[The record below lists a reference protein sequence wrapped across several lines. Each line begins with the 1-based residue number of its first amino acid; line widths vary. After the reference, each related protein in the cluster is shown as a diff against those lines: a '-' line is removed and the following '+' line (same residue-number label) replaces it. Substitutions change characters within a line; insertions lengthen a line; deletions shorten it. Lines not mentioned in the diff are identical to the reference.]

1 MPEAVSRITSERVD
15 DLPVI
20 MHWLLQMN
28 LPALIDQHLPR
39 PHGNRQGL
47 SYGQLSVLLLAYIVS
62 QGDHRLCAV
71 EPWVRQHHKTLEWTT
86 GWQIGEKDAS
96 DDRLADLIEVIGTHS
111 ESRERIESCLG
122 QQLIR
127 AYELP
132 TTVARCD
139 TSSFSVYHHLE
150 EDEQDSS
157 LLRYGHSKDR
167 RPDLRQY
174 RQLLGTLDPAGMPLV
189 SSTLAGNGVDDPLY
203 VPTWHKLASVIG
215 HQEFVYIADCKAAS
229 QSNRAQ
235 IDAAGGTYCFPLP
248 ETGHNATV
256 LKTWL
261 LHPASQ
267 LQEIRLPGQSVEESA
282 IGVGFEM
289 ELGQLWQD
297 PDTQQ
302 HYRWSERYLVVRS
315 HALQQRQLQG
325 LHQRL
330 HRAEQAI
337 AKLAARPSRDCCE
350 LINQVQTT
358 LKRHRVSDFFT
369 FEVQRQMIT
378 RYRGRGRP
386 SAKDTT
392 RVIHQEQFTVQF
404 QRQEQA
410 INQAEVLAGWRIYV
424 TNAPIKRLPLPTAVA
439 YYREQWQLERGFHR
453 FKRGNLPALPIY
465 LQSQQR
471 IIGLM
476 FLLTIALRLFT
487 LMEFVVFRNLQG
499 QPQGLRGLYQGNPKR
514 ATRRPTAERL
524 LAAFCDIT
532 LYHYRD
538 GTFDITPLNDLHKQ
552 ILSLMAVPESVYDLT
567 KISTRLTN

>member
-1 MPEAVSRITSERVD
+1 MTQAVSRITSERVD

-20 MHWLLQMN
+20 VHWLLQMN
-28 LPALIDQHLPR
+28 LPTLIDQHLPQ

-47 SYGQLSVLLLAYIVS
+47 SYGQLSVLLLAYILS
-62 QGDHRLCAV
+62 QADHRLCAV

-86 GWQIGEKDAS
+86 GWQIGSKDAS
-96 DDRLADLIEVIGTHS
+96 DDRLADLVEVIGAFG
-111 ESRERIESCLG
+111 ESREQIETGLG

-139 TSSFSVYHHLE
+139 TSSFSVYHHLQE
-150 EDEQDSS
+150 QEQDGS

-174 RQLLGTLDPAGMPLV
+174 RQLLGTLDPAGIPLV
-189 SSTLAGNGVDDPLY
+189 SSTLAGNGADDPLY
-203 VPTWHKLASVIG
+203 VPTWHKLVSVIG
-215 HQEFVYIADCKAAS
+215 HKQFVYIADCKAAS
-229 QSNRAQ
+229 QGNRAQ

-248 ETGHNATV
+248 ETGHYPNV
-256 LKTWL
+256 LRNWV
-261 LHPASQ
+261 LHPPSP
-267 LQEIRLPGQSVEESA
+267 LQEIRLPDSPVEEPS

-297 PDTQQ
+297 PDTKQR
-302 HYRWSERYLVVRS
+302 YRWSERYLVVRS

-330 HRAEQAI
+330 HRAEQAL
-337 AKLAARPSRDCCE
+337 AKVAAHPHQDCCE
-350 LINQVQTT
+350 LINQVQTI
-358 LKRHRVSDFFT
+358 LKRHRVSEFFA
-369 FEVQRQMIT
+369 FEVQPQLIT

-392 RVIHQEQFTVQF
+392 RQITEQQFTLQF
-404 QRQEQA
+404 QRQEFA
-410 INQAEVLAGWRIYV
+410 ISQAEALVGWRIYV
-424 TNAPIKRLPLPTAVA
+424 TNAPVERLALPTAVA

-465 LQSQQR
+465 LQNEQR

-476 FLLTIALRLFT
+476 FLLTIALRVFT
-487 LMEFVVFRNLQG
+487 LMEFVVQRQLQE
-499 QPQGLRGLYQGNPKR
+499 QPQGLRGLYDGNPKR
-514 ATRRPTAERL
+514 TTHRPTAERL
-524 LAAFCDIT
+524 LAAFCNIT

-538 GTFDITPLNDLHKQ
+538 STFEITPLDDLQKN
-552 ILSLMAVPESVYDLT
+552 ILSLMAVPQSVYNLT
-567 KISTRLTN
+567 TISSPLKN